1 MQNFAL
7 RSVAVATTA
16 IALTLPLAGCGN
28 DSKDSSS
35 SSAKTSTAATSS
47 NSAKPTKTGSKIIP
61 RTTDKPDSGSN
72 QTIADYIKAKNI
84 TEVIQHPGDAGSPT
98 LDLPVPE
105 NWKDASA
112 DAPEWAYGA
121 IVYDGADAGAY
132 TASVLVL
139 MSKLTGDVDAD
150 KLIQYASGELKNLP
164 GYEPLGDG
172 AEDTLDGFQ
181 GYELAGNY
189 TSDDGEK
196 LVSAQKTVIVPADD
210 GVFIIQF
217 NVDGADEQLD
227 VLKDVTAFIDDN
239 VKITPA

>member
-1 MQNFAL
+1 MSNFAL
-7 RSVAVATTA
+7 RSVAAATTA

-35 SSAKTSTAATSS
+35 SSAKTTTAAKSS
-47 NSAKPTKTGSKIIP
+47 NSAKPTKTGSKLIP
-61 RTTDKPDSGSN
+61 RTTEQQDSGSN
-72 QTIADYIKAKNI
+72 QTIADYIKAQNI
-84 TEVIQHPGDAGSPT
+84 TEVVQHRGDPGAPA

-112 DAPEWAYGA
+112 DAPDWAYAA

-132 TASVLVL
+132 TASVIVL
-139 MSKLTGDVDAD
+139 MSKLTGDVDAAT
-150 KLIQYASGELKNLP
+150 LLQYAPGELKNLP

-189 TSDDGEK
+189 TGDDGKK

-217 NVDGADEQLD
+217 NADGADEQID
-227 VLKDVTAFIDDN
+227 VLKDVTTFIDDN